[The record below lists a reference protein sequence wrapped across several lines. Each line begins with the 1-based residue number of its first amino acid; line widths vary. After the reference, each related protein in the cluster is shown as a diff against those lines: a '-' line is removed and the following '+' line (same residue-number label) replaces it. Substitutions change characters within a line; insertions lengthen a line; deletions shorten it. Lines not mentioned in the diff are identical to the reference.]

1 MGNVAGNKQTA
12 EEIEKL
18 KAIAVAAAETVYHY
32 KLIGRAIGRSE
43 DALLD
48 WRTNDKDFAVK
59 IEEGRHR
66 FIEKNMKAAKPEFL
80 LERLEPELFK
90 ERKETELKGNLGIDI
105 DAEQA
110 EQLIRA
116 RAKRRDS

>member
-1 MGNVAGNKQTA
+1 VDNVGNVAGNKQTA

-32 KLIGRAIGRSE
+32 KLIGRAVGRSE
-43 DALLD
+43 DALRV
-48 WRTNDKDFAVK
+48 WRDEDEDFSARL
-59 IEEGRHR
+59 EQGRSR

-90 ERKETELKGNLGIDI
+90 ERKEEVVDQKIIVETRHSERNTD
-105 DAEQA
+105 
-110 EQLIRA
+110 
-116 RAKRRDS
+116 